1 MFAQFLFITA
11 TLKVSLEMTDI
22 IEVQKA
28 ALAVPQWVQYI
39 CVVPGTRDAQRL
51 LYIHLP

>member
-1 MFAQFLFITA
+1 
-11 TLKVSLEMTDI
+11 MTDI

-28 ALAVPQWVQYI
+28 VLAVPQWVQYF